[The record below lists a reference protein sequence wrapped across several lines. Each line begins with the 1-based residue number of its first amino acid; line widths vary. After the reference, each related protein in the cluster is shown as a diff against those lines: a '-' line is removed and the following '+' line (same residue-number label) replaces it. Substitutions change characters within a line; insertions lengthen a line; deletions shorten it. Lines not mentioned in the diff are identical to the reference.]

1 MPLTRLPPAAELTAA
16 ERAALVARL
25 RERRTELAARVDARL
40 HGSAE
45 SRRDEA
51 GFERHSEETD
61 DDAAAET
68 SRQAD
73 IHALNR
79 MAAEVEEVE
88 AALRRVADNSYGECI
103 DCGDP
108 VGAARLTA
116 YPMALRCAGCQSYFE
131 THRGQPSQR
140 RPVP

>member
-1 MPLTRLPPAAELTAA
+1 MRSPAPPVAAALDAA
-16 ERAALVARL
+16 ERASLVVRLNAR
-25 RERRTELAARVDARL
+25 RAELAAKVDARL
-40 HGSAE
+40 HGSDE
-45 SRRDEA
+45 QRRSEA

-61 DDAAAET
+61 DDAAAEA

-88 AALRRVADNSYGECI
+88 AALRRVADGSYGECI
-103 DCGDP
+103 DCADP
-108 VGAARLTA
+108 VGAARLAA

-131 THRGQPSQR
+131 AHRGHGGQR
-140 RPVP
+140 